1 MRKIIIATAATAML
15 AACGSPDEGTIETE
29 DGEVAYNV
37 DNDGDS
43 VEATFTGP
51 DGEVARFE
59 SGPGAAVE
67 MPGGFTVYPG
77 AEVVMNQTVT
87 TNDGGGS
94 ILVMTASASAEE
106 VIEFYRRQAS
116 EAGIDIASEINTN
129 GTRVIGGE
137 AEDGTAL
144 SVSAIPSGDGSTQIQ
159 LTIGRGN

>member
-1 MRKIIIATAATAML
+1 MKKIALFAGVALL
-15 AACGSPDEGTIETE
+15 ASCGSPNEGTIETE
-29 DGEVAYNV
+29 DGEVTY
-37 DNDGDS
+37 DIDEGGDGID
-43 VEATFTGP
+43 ATFTGP

-59 SGPGAAVE
+59 SGPNTQAE
-67 MPGGFTVYPG
+67 LPSGFTIYPG
-77 AEVVMNQTVT
+77 ATVVMNQTVT

-106 VIEFYRRQAS
+106 VIEFYRGQAS
-116 EAGIDIASEINTN
+116 RAGIDIASEMNAN

-144 SVSAIPSGDGSTQIQ
+144 SVSAIPSGDGTTQIQ

>member
-1 MRKIIIATAATAML
+1 MKKIALFAGVALL
-15 AACGSPDEGTIETE
+15 ASCGSPDEGTIETE
-29 DGEVAYNV
+29 DGEVAY
-37 DNDGDS
+37 DIDRDGES

-59 SGPGAAVE
+59 SGPNADAE
-67 MPGGFTVYPG
+67 LPSGFTVYPG
-77 AEVVMNQTVT
+77 AQVVMNQTVT

-94 ILVMTASASAEE
+94 IIVMTASASAED
-106 VIEFYRRQAS
+106 VIEFYRDQAS
-116 EAGIDIASEINTN
+116 RAGIEIASEINAN

-159 LTIGRGN
+159 LTIGRGD

>member
-1 MRKIIIATAATAML
+1 MKKTVLIAGVALL
-15 AACGSPDEGTIETE
+15 ASCGSPDEGTIATE
-29 DGEVAYNV
+29 DGDVTY
-37 DNDGDS
+37 DIDDDGEG

-51 DGEVARFE
+51 DGEVMQFE
-59 SGPGAAVE
+59 SGPNADADLP
-67 MPGGFTVYPG
+67 MGFTVYPG

-94 ILVMTASASAEE
+94 ILVMTAPADAEE
-106 VIEFYRRQAS
+106 VIEFYRGQAS
-116 EAGIDIASEINTN
+116 RAGITINSEINAN

-159 LTIGRGN
+159 LTIGRGD